1 MTIHVL
7 LSFWE
12 RSVSENIII
21 ILKSSHKAS
30 ALSFDTALFE
40 SLTNKIQQ
48 IISSIILCYII
59 DRMRLH
65 HLKKKKM
72 LQYGILKMLEG
83 GIYQKYRTVIIL
95 LLSKAM
101 NNSIITAKISTE

>member
-1 MTIHVL
+1 M
-7 LSFWE
+7 
-12 RSVSENIII
+12 SENII

-48 IISSIILCYII
+48 IISSIILCYFI

-65 HLKKKKM
+65 HQKKKKK

-83 GIYQKYRTVIIL
+83 GNLPKVQ
-95 LLSKAM
+95 
-101 NNSIITAKISTE
+101 NSSYASVKQSHE

>member
-1 MTIHVL
+1 M
-7 LSFWE
+7 
-12 RSVSENIII
+12 SENII

-65 HLKKKKM
+65 HLKKKKNVT
-72 LQYGILKMLEG
+72 IWNIKNVG
-83 GIYQKYRTVIIL
+83 GGNLAKVQ
-95 LLSKAM
+95 
-101 NNSIITAKISTE
+101 NSNYPSVKQSHE